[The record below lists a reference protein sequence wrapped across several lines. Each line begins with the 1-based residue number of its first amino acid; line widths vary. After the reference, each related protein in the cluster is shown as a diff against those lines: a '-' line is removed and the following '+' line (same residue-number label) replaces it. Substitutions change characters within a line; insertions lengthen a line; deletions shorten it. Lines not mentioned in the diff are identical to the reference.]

1 MSQAMITAY
10 LYSGRAFLLGMAFFL
25 AGGQPLQALQ
35 GANGPPARI
44 PGGGYSIA
52 GNAVSKADGHP
63 LAQAL
68 IWIRNVKN
76 PQDLRFSVTSD
87 DGKFGFLQLP
97 AGKYSLEGAKRG
109 YVSAAF
115 DQHDQF
121 SSAIVT
127 GAGLGT
133 ENLVLRLAPVG
144 VISGKV
150 LDEFG
155 EPVRHATV
163 TAYHDDHTSGVSQI
177 RGFRSAQTDD
187 EGSYEITPLMPG
199 TYFLSARATPWYAV
213 HPNVQP
219 SEQSAGPHEL
229 DRSLDVAYP
238 VTYYAGVTD
247 ADSATPIPIRGGERL
262 QVELHLSPVPSLR
275 LLFHVPD
282 NGNGFSFPQL
292 QQSVFDE
299 SIPVETG
306 GNMIAPGTIEITGVP
321 AGRYSVRI
329 SAPAGG
335 QPAQMNEVDLA
346 QDEQEI
352 DASSADGL
360 SKVQM
365 LVQIQDGSPIPSQL
379 RVGLRGVHSLHAT
392 WEGVDSKGQAELQ
405 PVAAGLYEI
414 VVLNFQKP
422 YSIAHV
428 ASTGGDI
435 SGHTLNVR
443 AGSSPS
449 VSLTLVGGSTS
460 IHGTVSRAG
469 KAVAGA
475 MVVLVPK
482 DPVVNRD
489 LFRRDQSDLD
499 GTFNLPAVVP
509 GMYTAIA
516 IENGWDLDWSQAG
529 VIAAYLGRGRSIEVA
544 SQGAIDLPDAIE
556 IQPK

>member
-1 MSQAMITAY
+1 MAAC
-10 LYSGRAFLLGMAFFL
+10 LNSGRRFLLGVTFFL
-25 AGGQPLQALQ
+25 LGGQPLRALQ
-35 GANGPPARI
+35 SANASPLRI

-52 GNAVSKADGHP
+52 GSAVSKADGHP

-76 PQDLRFSVTSD
+76 PQDLRFSIASD
-87 DGKFGFLQLP
+87 DGKFDFRDLP

-109 YVSAAF
+109 FVPASF

-127 GAGLGT
+127 GAGLDT
-133 ENLVLRLAPVG
+133 ETLVLRLAPSA

-177 RGFRSAQTDD
+177 RGFRNAQTDD
-187 EGSYEITPLMPG
+187 EGSYEIAPLMPG

-213 HPNVQP
+213 HPNLQP
-219 SEQSAGPHEL
+219 SEQSGGPAGI

-247 ADSATPIPIRGGERL
+247 PDSATPIPIRGGERL

-275 LLFHVPD
+275 LLFHVSD
-282 NGNGFSFPQL
+282 NGNGGFTVPQL
-292 QQSVFDE
+292 QQSVFDD
-299 SIPVETG
+299 SIPVENG
-306 GNMIAPGTIEITGVP
+306 GNLIAPGTMEITGVP
-321 AGRYSVRI
+321 AGRYSVRT
-329 SAPAGG
+329 SMPGG
-335 QPAQMNEVDLA
+335 NQPAQMNEVDLT
-346 QDEQEI
+346 QDEQEV
-352 DASSADGL
+352 DTSSGEAL
-360 SKVQM
+360 SKVKM
-365 LVQIQDGSPIPSQL
+365 LVQIQDGSAIPSRL
-379 RVGLRGVHSLHAT
+379 MVGLRGVHSLHAT
-392 WEGVDSKGQAELQ
+392 WEAVDAKGQVEVP

-414 VVLNFQKP
+414 VVLNSEKP
-422 YSIAHV
+422 YSVAHI
-428 ASTGGDI
+428 SGTGGEI
-435 SGHTLNVR
+435 SGHTLDVR

-449 VSLTLVGGSTS
+449 VSLTLVGGSAS
-460 IHGTVSRAG
+460 IHGTASRAG
-469 KAVAGA
+469 KPVAGA

-499 GTFNLPAVVP
+499 GTFSLPGVIP
-509 GMYTAIA
+509 GLYTIIA
-516 IENGWDLDWSQAG
+516 IENGWDLDWSQSG
-529 VIAAYLGRGRSIEVA
+529 VIAAYLKRGRTIEVGNQDVRTTNLA
-544 SQGAIDLPDAIE
+544 DAIE
-556 IQPK
+556 VQPK